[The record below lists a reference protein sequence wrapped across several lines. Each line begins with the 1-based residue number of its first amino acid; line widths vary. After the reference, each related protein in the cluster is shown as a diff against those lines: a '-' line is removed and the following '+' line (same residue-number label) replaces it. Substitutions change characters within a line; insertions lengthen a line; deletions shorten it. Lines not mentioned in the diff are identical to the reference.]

1 MVYIELYI
9 CLLVDNM
16 CMEVQSCWCTY
27 SSTYFLSKWVHTYVC
42 YVYCVGAGLLA
53 GLCFGLSASQK
64 LNLDLSSLFQVD
76 GIDLGGV
83 KNQL

>member
-1 MVYIELYI
+1 MHV
-9 CLLVDNM
+9 
-16 CMEVQSCWCTY
+16 
-27 SSTYFLSKWVHTYVC
+27 YVC

-53 GLCFGLSASQK
+53 GLCFGPSASQK

-83 KNQL
+83 KSQL

>member
-1 MVYIELYI
+1 
-9 CLLVDNM
+9 M
-16 CMEVQSCWCTY
+16 CVCVCTVLGHA
-27 SSTYFLSKWVHTYVC
+27 FLSS
-42 YVYCVGAGLLA
+42 
-53 GLCFGLSASQK
+53 GLCFGLLASQK

>member
-1 MVYIELYI
+1 M
-9 CLLVDNM
+9 
-16 CMEVQSCWCTY
+16 
-27 SSTYFLSKWVHTYVC
+27 YVC

-53 GLCFGLSASQK
+53 GFCFGQSASQK